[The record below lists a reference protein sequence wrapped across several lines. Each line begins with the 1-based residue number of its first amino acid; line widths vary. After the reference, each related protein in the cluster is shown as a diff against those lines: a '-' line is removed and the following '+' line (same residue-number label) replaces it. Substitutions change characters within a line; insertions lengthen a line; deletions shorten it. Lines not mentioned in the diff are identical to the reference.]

1 MESTYDGI
9 FVARGAPEDIRAL
22 KRDTALAA
30 ELESEAGKEA
40 VIGGHAVLVFRR
52 RYLGRP
58 ALEALAR
65 RVAAGHRRIEIA
77 VALWQPN
84 GMGTGVGFRRGAEWH
99 RLDSGNPA
107 AGFRLPKRA
116 LSGLRKSALARIA
129 ARRAQWFL
137 NLLSAGKLAWVMALA

>member
-22 KRDTALAA
+22 KQDAALAT
-30 ELESEAGKEA
+30 ELEPEAGKEA
-40 VIGGHAVLVFRR
+40 VIGGHSVLVFRR
-52 RYLGRP
+52 RYWGQP

-65 RVAAGHRRIEIA
+65 QIAGAHRRIEIA

-84 GMGTGVGFRRGAEWH
+84 GMGTGIGFRRGVEWH
-99 RLDSGNPA
+99 RLDSGNPD
-107 AGFRLPKRA
+107 AGLRRPKRA
-116 LSGLRKSALARIA
+116 LSSLRKGALARLA

-137 NLLSAGKLAWVMALA
+137 SLLSVGKLAWVMGPA